1 MIGSRAFA
9 SAAIALCGV
18 LGGCG
23 IGPAVDNPSFAI
35 TEDRAER
42 ELRALRATP
51 VTPTRPILVIGGL
64 FDVGVTS
71 DALGNRVGELIGP
84 SADVLAVSMWGTS
97 TIEDCRIK
105 VLNELESRFPSDD
118 PDWTREVDVI
128 GFSLGGVV
136 ARYAAMSPED
146 RAGVYTGVQE
156 GAEDRLSARGRKR
169 LKISQLFCISVPNTG
184 CEAAEPP
191 TLDDRVIAIRRRSP
205 FLLAIDR
212 VQGAWG
218 TTLDD
223 RERAAFAFPIYAYA
237 RLDDAIVGAENAG
250 IGVRP
255 PWWVSNRLFEVA
267 HGDAYR
273 DPRILADIA
282 RRLRGEPAYA
292 TEPATPVPEWDR

>member
-1 MIGSRAFA
+1 MIGTRAFA
-9 SAAIALCGV
+9 SMAIVLCG
-18 LGGCG
+18 LLAGCG

-35 TEDRAER
+35 TEERAQR
-42 ELRALRATP
+42 ELRALRAAP
-51 VTPTRPILVIGGL
+51 VAPARPIVVIGGL

-84 SADVLAVSMWGTS
+84 SANVLAVSMWGTT

-136 ARYAAMSPED
+136 ARYAAMSPDD
-146 RAGVYTGVQE
+146 RANVYLGAQE
-156 GAEDRLSARGRKR
+156 GSEDRLSARSRKR
-169 LKISQLFCISVPNTG
+169 LKVSRLFCISVPNSG
-184 CEAAEPP
+184 CDAAEPP
-191 TLDDRVIAIRRRSP
+191 TLDDRVVAIRRRSP
-205 FLLAIDR
+205 FLLAVDR
-212 VQGAWG
+212 VQGSWG

-237 RLDDAIVGAENAG
+237 RLDDEIVGAYNAG
-250 IGVRP
+250 VGTRP

-292 TEPATPVPEWDR
+292 AEPATPVPEWDR